1 MVITKKH
8 AIALE
13 RLLADEEAG
22 KPYTPVEEVDEDTFD
37 ELEMMGLAR
46 YQTPVK
52 IVPTYLGRELAYLL
66 RELYEQGP
74 KPYAEDE
81 EEVGG
86 DLVILEGRGLAKPEE
101 WEEGWRWLGTEVI
114 AMLDAA
120 ERAGRVGPKAE
131 GPLMERGLAVRVRDR
146 EKKTEYLT
154 LSDAGR
160 RVLEL
165 YRAAEPGL
173 EISAELAEV
182 IRKVPIG
189 PAPASELPTGSHEEH
204 MLEAMRL
211 IAYSVPAS
219 DVYAFTALGQAVKR
233 ALELGGF
240 GTGDVLTSDI
250 LWALAD
256 YADSGEATEAGLA
269 TLQSLGYVG
278 PSGELLPAG
287 EWALEALRLYTQGAR
302 PDVWSF
308 AIEAEE
314 AEVLK
319 TIAAL
324 WKKAEQNPEEV
335 PTFERLRREMVDR
348 KVREYKALVEKYGR
362 RLDELPKK
370 KQEIAKKFAEAKDLA
385 KWYEENFDLREA
397 LMSLESFQLVESGV
411 DEKGREVFRL
421 TELGEK
427 VREDQER
434 AERDVPSVAVK
445 AITMTRK
452 TFSAPGLEWYQAG
465 REAGLLGT
473 GEPTESGYFYAH
485 LAEHIR
491 RSPHLSKY
499 ELLVFHKIPAR
510 GMTEDELY
518 QALEGKLDRERIRWA
533 LEKLE
538 ARHLIDVLPDGN
550 IVETEA
556 GELLDRAL
564 AGVPEGFGNPV
575 TPLVVRLLR
584 ALREV
589 GTLYVKE
596 KRVRILPRN
605 IEAAIR
611 LSGLSKEAWENAM
624 EAARVAGF
632 VGRNSVNEAGLLIL
646 EVAEKMNPGE
656 EVHGL
661 VEVVA

>member
-22 KPYTPVEEVDEDTFD
+22 KPYTPIEEVDDETFT
-37 ELEMMGLAR
+37 ELEMAGLAR
-46 YQTPVK
+46 FQTPVK
-52 IVPTYLGRELAYLL
+52 LVPTYLGRELAWIL
-66 RELYEQGP
+66 RDLYALGP
-74 KPYAEDE
+74 KPFAEDE

-86 DLVILEGRGLAKPEE
+86 DIVILEAYGLDKPEN
-101 WEEGWRWLGTEVI
+101 WEEGWRWVGSEVI

-120 ERAGRVGPKAE
+120 DRAGRVGPLAEKA
-131 GPLMERGLAVRVRDR
+131 LLERGLAARVRDR
-146 EKKTEYLT
+146 DKKVEYLT
-154 LSDAGR
+154 LTDQGR
-160 RVLEL
+160 RVLEV

-173 EISAELAEV
+173 EISAELANV
-182 IRKVPIG
+182 IRKTPLG
-189 PAPASELPTGSHEEH
+189 PAPSSELPTGSHEEH
-204 MLEAMRL
+204 LLENMRL

-219 DVYAFTALGQAVKR
+219 DIFAYTALGQAVKK
-233 ALELGGF
+233 ALETGGW
-240 GTGDVLTSDI
+240 GEGDVLTSDI
-250 LWALAD
+250 LWTLAD
-256 YADSGEATEAGLA
+256 YVDTGEATEAALA
-269 TLQSLGYVG
+269 TLQALGYVG
-278 PSGELLPAG
+278 PAGELLPAG
-287 EWALEALRLYTQGAR
+287 EWALEALRLYTEGAR

-308 AIEAEE
+308 SVEGEE

-319 TIAAL
+319 TIDAL

-335 PTFERLRREMVDR
+335 PTFERLKREMVDR
-348 KVREYKALVEKYGR
+348 KIKEYKALVEKYGR
-362 RLDELPKK
+362 RLDEMPYKK
-370 KQEIAKKFAEAKDLA
+370 KLIAERFKEAKDLA

-397 LMSLESFQLVESGV
+397 LNSLESFNLIESSV
-411 DEKGREVFRL
+411 DDKGREVFL
-421 TELGEK
+421 VSDWGQK
-427 VREDQER
+427 VIEDQ
-434 AERDVPSVAVK
+434 AQNERDIPSTGVK

-452 TFSAPGLEWYQAG
+452 TYSAPGIEWYQVG
-465 REAGLLGT
+465 KEAGLLGSA
-473 GEPTESGYFYAH
+473 EPTKSGFMYAH

-491 RSPHLSKY
+491 RLPHLTKY
-499 ELLVFHKIPAR
+499 ELMVFHKIPAR
-510 GMTEDELY
+510 GMTLDELY
-518 QALEGKLDRERIRWA
+518 QALEKKLDKERIRWA

-538 ARHLIDVLPDGN
+538 ARHFIDILPDHN

-575 TPLVVRLLR
+575 TPLVVRLLK
-584 ALREV
+584 ALKEA

-596 KRVRILPRN
+596 KRVRILPKN
-605 IEAAIR
+605 IEKAIR

-632 VGRNSVNEAGLLIL
+632 VGKNSVNEAGLLLL

-661 VEVVA
+661 AEIVA